1 MGQTGGE
8 TAQGESKMN
17 KKKPGKKVR
26 GVFEKVAGSDIWWIC
41 YFDSDGRKRRE
52 KAGRKSDAID
62 LYRKRKMEAFQGKKL
77 PEKLRTRKVSFAE
90 LAKDALEYS
99 EAHKHSFA
107 DDKIRM
113 AKLKEWL
120 GQRPA
125 DAVAPQEIERWL
137 SSKAEELKPATLNRY
152 RALLSLVYRLGM
164 QNGKVLSN
172 PARLVRQRK
181 EDNGRIRFLSPEEE
195 QAPRKV
201 IQKDHLHHEAE
212 LDLALNTGQ
221 RKGEQYSLTWD
232 CVDFDHRQLTVPRSK
247 NGEVRHIPLNDAAV
261 AALRAAEAYKNG
273 SPYVFLNSDGDR
285 LHSPRFWFDAAV
297 EDAKL
302 KDFTWHCLRHTF
314 ASRLVMA
321 GVDLRTVQELMGH
334 KTIQMTVRYAHLA
347 PQHRLAAVQRLC
359 NTGAI
364 QSGPSDTKSDTVTK
378 IAKPAKTEQMSQVI
392 DSQVVDLLWARSSSG

>member
-1 MGQTGGE
+1 MSEKE
-8 TAQGESKMN
+8 TA
-17 KKKPGKKVR
+17 KKVR
-26 GVFEKVAGSDIWWIC
+26 GVFERVKKSGIWWIC

-52 KAGRKSDAID
+52 KVGRRSDAID
-62 LYRKRKMEAFQGKKL
+62 LYRKRKIEALQGKKL
-77 PEKLRTRKVSFAE
+77 PEKLRARKVSFAE

-99 EAHKHSFA
+99 EAHKQSFA
-107 DDKIRM
+107 DDKVRM

-125 DAVAPQEIERWL
+125 DSISPQEIERWL
-137 SSKAEELKPATLNRY
+137 SNKAEDLKPATLNRY

-164 QNGKVLSN
+164 QNGKVPSN

-181 EDNGRIRFLSPEEE
+181 EDNGRIRFLLPKEEH
-195 QAPRKV
+195 ALRAI
-201 IQKDHLHHEAE
+201 IQKNYLHHEAE
-212 LDLALNTGQ
+212 LDLALNTGL
-221 RKGEQYSLTWD
+221 RKSEQYSLTWD
-232 CVDFDHRQLTVPRSK
+232 CVDFDRRQLSVPRSK
-247 NGEVRHIPLNDAAV
+247 NGEARHIPLNDAAI
-261 AALRAAEAYKNG
+261 AALRIAERYKNG
-273 SPYVFLNSDGDR
+273 ILYVFLNGAGGR
-285 LHSPRFWFDAAV
+285 LHSPRLWFDAAV

-359 NTGAI
+359 DTEAI
-364 QSGPSDTKSDTVTK
+364 QIESSDTKSDTT
-378 IAKPAKTEQMSQVI
+378 TEAVKSENTPETAQVI
-392 DSQVVDLLWARSSSG
+392 DSELVVYTEGP